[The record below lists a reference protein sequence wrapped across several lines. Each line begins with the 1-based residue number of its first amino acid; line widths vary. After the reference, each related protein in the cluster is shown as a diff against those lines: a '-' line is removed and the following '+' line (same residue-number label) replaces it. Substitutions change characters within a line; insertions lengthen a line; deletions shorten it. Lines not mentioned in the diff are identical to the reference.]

1 MMSQKYNFST
11 IDNPI
16 SSKKG
21 VFLTRQSK
29 NKEAPHRSEA
39 SCKTATQA
47 NKRDSVPL
55 AGRLSFL
62 SACGRPQAQAP
73 YPETTDEQ
81 PVQGPKASLPLY
93 LDLQPIRFAPAECR
107 HPPRE
112 LLPHVFTRTLA
123 GGIFFCGTVCYTCV
137 YLPVKKYG
145 ALCCPDFPRAGFPGP
160 RQSA

>member
-1 MMSQKYNFST
+1 MQDFTIFSV
-11 IDNPI
+11 PYQH
-16 SSKKG
+16 KKG
-21 VFLTRQSK
+21 VFLTLQSK
-29 NKEAPHRSEA
+29 NKEVPLESGT

-55 AGRLSFL
+55 AGRPSFL

-93 LDLQPIRFAPAECR
+93 LDLQPIRFAPTECR

-112 LLPHVFTRTLA
+112 PLPHVFTLTLA
-123 GGIFFCGTVCYTCV
+123 GGIFFCGTVCYTRV

-145 ALCCPDFPRAGFPGP
+145 ALCCPDFPRAGFPDP

>member
-21 VFLTRQSK
+21 VFLTLQSK

-55 AGRLSFL
+55 AG
-62 SACGRPQAQAP
+62 
-73 YPETTDEQ
+73 
-81 PVQGPKASLPLY
+81 
-93 LDLQPIRFAPAECR
+93 
-107 HPPRE
+107 
-112 LLPHVFTRTLA
+112 
-123 GGIFFCGTVCYTCV
+123 
-137 YLPVKKYG
+137 
-145 ALCCPDFPRAGFPGP
+145 
-160 RQSA
+160 

>member
-1 MMSQKYNFST
+1 MQDFTIFSV
-11 IDNPI
+11 PYQH
-16 SSKKG
+16 KKG
-21 VFLTRQSK
+21 VFLTLQSK
-29 NKEAPHRSEA
+29 NKEVPLESGT

-55 AGRLSFL
+55 AGRPSFL

-112 LLPHVFTRTLA
+112 PLPHVFTLTLA
-123 GGIFFCGTVCYTCV
+123 GGIFFCGTVCYTRV

-145 ALCCPDFPRAGFPGP
+145 ALCCPDFPRAGFPDP